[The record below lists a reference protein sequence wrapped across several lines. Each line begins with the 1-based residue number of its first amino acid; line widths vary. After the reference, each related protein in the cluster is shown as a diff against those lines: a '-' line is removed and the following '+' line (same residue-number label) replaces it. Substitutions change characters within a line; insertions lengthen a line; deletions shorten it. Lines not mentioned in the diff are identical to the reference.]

1 MFPVRTIRHKA
12 MIFNIQRFST
22 HDGAGIRTIVF
33 YKGCPL
39 RCTWC
44 CNPESQ
50 SFGYSLLYDARICK
64 SFGDC
69 LKTSPEAITTDG
81 NTLQINRTSLRH
93 PEKFKSVCL
102 SKALTVSGEDK
113 PVDELVKEI
122 ERDLDFYR
130 QSGGGV
136 TLSGGEP
143 LSQGEEMMDFLR
155 RLKEKSIHISMETSL
170 HVKWEQVERCIGLVD
185 MFLVDLK
192 HTDPEKFNRYTQGDV
207 SLVLDNLRKLSR
219 TGSPMIV
226 RVPVIPGF
234 NHSREEIRQII
245 DFTISLDPAG
255 EIHFLPYHSLG
266 REKYTMLGMEYTFGT
281 HAQVDEH
288 DLKGY
293 VDEAFSKGLTA
304 KIGG

>member
-1 MFPVRTIRHKA
+1 

-50 SFGYSLLYDARICK
+50 SYGYSLMYDARLCK

-69 LKTSPEAITTDG
+69 LKADPETFLSDG
-81 NTLQINRTSLRH
+81 SHIRINRTRLRH
-93 PEKFKSVCL
+93 PEQFKSVCL
-102 SKALTVSGEDK
+102 SKALTVSGEEK
-113 PVDELVKEI
+113 TVEELLTEI
-122 ERDLDFYR
+122 EKDLAFFN

-143 LSQGEEMMDFLR
+143 LSQGTELTGFMERLR
-155 RLKEKSIHISMETSL
+155 ERSIHIAIETSL
-170 HVKWEQVERCIGLVD
+170 HVRWEQVERCIGLAD
-185 MFLVDLK
+185 LFLVDLK
-192 HTDPEKFNRYTQGDV
+192 HTDPLKFAAFTQGDAT
-207 SLVLDNLRKLSR
+207 LVTDNLKRLAAA
-219 TGSPMIV
+219 GAPLII

-234 NHSREEIRQII
+234 NHSEAEIGAII
-245 DFTISLDPAG
+245 DFTATLIPGG

-266 REKYTMLGMEYTFGT
+266 REKYALLGMEYTFGA
-281 HAQVDEH
+281 HPSLDEK
-288 DLKGY
+288 DLQGY
-293 VDEAFSKGLTA
+293 VDAAASKGLIA

>member
-1 MFPVRTIRHKA
+1 

-39 RCTWC
+39 RCSWC

-50 SFGYSLLYDARICK
+50 SFGYSLLYDARVCK

-69 LKTSPEAITTDG
+69 LKADPEAITADG
-81 NTLQINRTSLRH
+81 DSIRINRTSIPH

-102 SKALTVSGEDK
+102 SKALTVSGEEK
-113 PVDELVKEI
+113 PVDELVQEI
-122 ERDLDFYR
+122 EKDLAFFQ

-143 LSQGEEMMDFLR
+143 LSQGEDMIDLLR
-155 RLKEKSIHISMETSL
+155 RLKEKSIHVSMETSL
-170 HVKWEQVERCIGLVD
+170 HVRWEQVERCIGLVD

-192 HTDPEKFNRYTQGDV
+192 HTDHEKFASFTQGDA
-207 SLVLDNLRKLSR
+207 SLVMDNLQKLSR
-219 TGSPMIV
+219 SGTGYII

-234 NHSREEIRQII
+234 NHSREEISAII
-245 DFTISLDPAG
+245 DFTVSLNQAG

-266 REKYTMLGMEYTFGT
+266 KEKYTLLGMDYTFGN
-281 HAQVDEH
+281 HAPVDEKE
-288 DLKGY
+288 LQGY
-293 VDEAFSKGLTA
+293 VTESIAKGLNA

>member
-1 MFPVRTIRHKA
+1 

-50 SFGYSLLYDARICK
+50 SYGYSLMVDTRLCK

-69 LKTSPEAITTDG
+69 LKADPDTFQYDG
-81 NTLQINRTSLRH
+81 THLRVNRSRLRH
-93 PEKFKSVCL
+93 PEALKSVCL
-102 SKALTVSGEDK
+102 SKALTVSGEEK
-113 PVDELVKEI
+113 TVKELVLEI
-122 ERDLDFYR
+122 EKDLAFFR

-143 LSQGEEMMDFLR
+143 LSQGKELTDLLSLLR
-155 RLKEKSIHISMETSL
+155 ERSIHVAVETSL
-170 HVKWEQVERCIGLVD
+170 HVRWEQVERCIGQVD
-185 MFLVDLK
+185 LFLVDLK
-192 HTDPEKFNRYTQGDV
+192 HTDPVKFAAFTQGDAT
-207 SLVLDNLRKLSR
+207 LVTDNLKKLAA
-219 TGSPMIV
+219 TGAPLIV

-234 NHSREEIRQII
+234 NHSDAEIGDII
-245 DFTISLDPAG
+245 AFTASLIPGG

-266 REKYTMLGMEYTFGT
+266 KEKYTLLGMEYTFG
-281 HAQVDEH
+281 ARASLEEK
-288 DLKGY
+288 DLTKY
-293 VDEAFSKGLTA
+293 AEAAALQGLIA